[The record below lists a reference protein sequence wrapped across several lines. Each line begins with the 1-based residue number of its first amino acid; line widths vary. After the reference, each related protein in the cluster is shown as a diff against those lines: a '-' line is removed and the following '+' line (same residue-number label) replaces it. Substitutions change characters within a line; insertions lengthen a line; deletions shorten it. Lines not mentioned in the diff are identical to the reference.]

1 MQLGGC
7 DAHYNCPGVFY
18 YPSKTGNK
26 VSAESKGGAGNMEER
41 NKEEN
46 SLWAMASGE
55 LETCSIT
62 VSY

>member
-1 MQLGGC
+1 MASLPVVRKENIWTQSMQLGGC

-41 NKEEN
+41 K
-46 SLWAMASGE
+46 
-55 LETCSIT
+55 
-62 VSY
+62 